1 MIEMR
6 NFIFAAAFILCFFN
20 TGLGAEIR
28 WEKSVKTAF
37 EKAKMDGKPIF
48 IDVYADW
55 CAYCKTLKNEIY
67 PAKEVQNELSKF
79 VTLSLDGDAF
89 PNLKRKYGIKGYPSI
104 LFLDKNGSLIDK
116 ITGMPDTRMILRSI
130 RNAYARRNLER
141 EYLDALNKDP
151 NGTKSN
157 FQAGVYYFEAREYA
171 KSVNYFKKALES
183 NDPKNADKKHDSL
196 YNLGISYLEIGN
208 FKAAVETFGTYLE
221 KYPNGDVAS
230 VLFYRGNAYEELG
243 RKEEA
248 KTDFRRTLELT
259 SDPEEKKDLQL
270 RIDALN

>member
-1 MIEMR
+1 
-6 NFIFAAAFILCFFN
+6 
-20 TGLGAEIR
+20 
-28 WEKSVKTAF
+28 
-37 EKAKMDGKPIF
+37 
-48 IDVYADW
+48 
-55 CAYCKTLKNEIY
+55 
-67 PAKEVQNELSKF
+67 
-79 VTLSLDGDAF
+79 
-89 PNLKRKYGIKGYPSI
+89 
-104 LFLDKNGSLIDK
+104 
-116 ITGMPDTRMILRSI
+116 MILRSI

>member
-1 MIEMR
+1 MR
-6 NFIFAAAFILCFFN
+6 NFIFAAAFILCFFH